1 MTNEQRTFYIGQAN
15 PSLAPTGFPRSR
27 YSYAVGTENSV
38 SFLGN
43 ESELYGYLKALTN
56 THNGVRFVARFPA
69 NHDFYNCDDAEPL
82 RSPVLERMQGS
93 FPHNF

>member
-1 MTNEQRTFYIGQAN
+1 MVNDQKIFYIGQAN
-15 PSLAPTGFPRSR
+15 PSIAPTGFPRSR
-27 YSYAVGTENSV
+27 HSYAVGTENSV

-43 ESELYGYLKALTN
+43 EAELYGYLKALTN
-56 THNGVRFVARFPA
+56 TRPSVRFVAQFPSD
-69 NHDFYNCDDAEPL
+69 HDFYCYKDAEPL